1 MSSLDNPSH
10 QHEIDALIKDLSI
23 NKPQDVIQYC
33 ANYFNAKLANERTS
47 TRTSN
52 MTDTAGLSPF
62 DRNRGQNTI
71 QEEEEDR
78 DTFGSPTQPTFASS
92 SPFSNSSPFGAA
104 GAGGSS
110 GLFGNWMGSSGGQ
123 EDADAAKHTPANF
136 PGAGR
141 RTSVSAEAMKPD
153 ADSGNWKA
161 PRHEK
166 TPDQMTRLKKAVSE
180 NFLFT
185 SLDEDSSE
193 LVLGALSEFPTF
205 PNFRVINQGDE
216 DADAFYVV
224 ESGSYDI
231 FIHSS
236 GRPDGNDLGNKVATV
251 GSGGSKLLIDYKI

>member
-1 MSSLDNPSH
+1 MSSLDPSH

-33 ANYFNAKLANERTS
+33 ANYFNTKLASERTS
-47 TRTSN
+47 SRSTT
-52 MTDTAGLSPF
+52 MTDTAGLGPF

-71 QEEEEDR
+71 QEEDEDR
-78 DTFGSPTQPTFASS
+78 DTFTSPTQPTFSSS

-104 GAGGSS
+104 ASGGAAG
-110 GLFGNWMGSSGGQ
+110 GLFGNWMGGQSGTD
-123 EDADAAKHTPANF
+123 DADAAKHTPANF

-166 TPDQMTRLKKAVSE
+166 TPDQLDRLKKAVSE

-185 SLDEDSSE
+185 SLDEDSFE
-193 LVLGALSEFPTF
+193 LVIGALSEFPTF

-224 ESGSYDI
+224 ESGSYDV
-231 FIHSS
+231 FIHPS
-236 GRPDGNDLGNKVATV
+236 GRPDGNDIGNKVATA
-251 GSGGSKLLIDYKI
+251 GSGGSELIGIS